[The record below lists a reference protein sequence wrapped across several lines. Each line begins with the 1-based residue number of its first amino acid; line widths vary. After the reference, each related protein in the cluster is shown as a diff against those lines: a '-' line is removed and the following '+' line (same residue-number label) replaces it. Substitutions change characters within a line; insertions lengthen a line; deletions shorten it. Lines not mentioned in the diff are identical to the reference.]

1 LLLVDARD
9 YGPSRTLRSSQCEL
23 EAIRFMRYRDTP
35 IRLKLMVI
43 LLVTSGVVVSLSC
56 AAFFAYELATYQKRS
71 IEGLASL
78 GGIVAHNSVVALMS
92 PSESDANNVLAALK
106 ARPHIV
112 AASLYK
118 DNRLFARYPA
128 GASADAFPAVPRNDG
143 FHVERSHQI
152 GFLPVVRGDGVR
164 IGTLYLDSDMKLVH
178 ARYRTYAALAALIVL
193 LSLAVAYPLAAQM
206 QRHIS
211 RPILAMTEIAAA
223 ISVRGDYS
231 VRAEKGGDDELGQL
245 TDAFNQML
253 DQIDQKSRA
262 LRESHERLNLAL
274 QASGVGTWG
283 WDIGENRMSWDAY
296 THPLFGL
303 PEGSFAGSYDSF
315 RALVHEDDRARVH
328 DEMQL
333 AITSGGAYQSSLRT
347 VWPDGSVHDLCAR
360 GKVLATEVGGH
371 RNMTGVFWDITEQKL
386 ADARLQSLVTDL
398 ERSNKELEM
407 FAYVASHDLQEP
419 LRMVSSYT
427 QLLERR
433 YSAKLDDDAREF
445 INFAVDG
452 ATRMQRLI
460 NDLLTFSRVS
470 IHGKP
475 MTLTNVAEI
484 LGGIR
489 VDLGVTMEEGGTV
502 LTNDDMP
509 EVMADPTQ
517 LSQLLQNLIG
527 NAIKFHNGKRSHVH
541 VHVTDTPA
549 NWEFSVR
556 DNGIGIEPEYFDR
569 IFVIFQRLHGKGV
582 YPGTGIGLALCK
594 RIVERHGGSIWVESE
609 LGTGSTF
616 FFTIPKVATT

>member
-1 LLLVDARD
+1 M
-9 YGPSRTLRSSQCEL
+9 
-23 EAIRFMRYRDTP
+23 RFRDTP

-56 AAFFAYELATYQKRS
+56 AAFFAYELVTYPKRS
-71 IEGLASL
+71 IDALESL
-78 GGIVAHNSVVALMS
+78 GNIVAQNSVVALTS
-92 PSESDANNVLAALK
+92 VSESDASDVLAALK
-106 ARPHIV
+106 ARPHILK
-112 AASLYK
+112 ASLYK
-118 DNRLFARYPA
+118 DNRLFAHYPA
-128 GASADAFPAVPRNDG
+128 SLPADAFPTVPRQDG
-143 FHVERSHQI
+143 FHVEHSHQI
-152 GFLPVVRGDGVR
+152 GFLPVVRDDGVR
-164 IGTLYLDSDMKLVH
+164 IGTLYLDSDMELAH
-178 ARYRTYAALAALIVL
+178 ARYRNYAALAAIIAL
-193 LSLAVAYPLAAQM
+193 LSLAVAYPLSSQM

-211 RPILAMTEIAAA
+211 RPIVAMTEIAST

-231 VRAEKGGDDELGQL
+231 VRAAKGGDDELGQL

-283 WDIGENRMSWDAY
+283 WDIDDNRVSWDGY
-296 THPLFGL
+296 TQPLFGL
-303 PEGSFAGSYDSF
+303 PGASFAGSYDAF

-333 AITSGGAYQSSLRT
+333 AIASGVAYQSSLRT
-347 VWPDGSVHDLCAR
+347 VWPDGSVHDLSAR
-360 GKVLATEVGGH
+360 GKLLAGTAGQPQ
-371 RNMTGVFWDITEQKL
+371 RMTGVFWDITEQKL
-386 ADARLQSLVTDL
+386 ADARLQSLVTEL

-433 YSAKLDDDAREF
+433 YSTSLDDDAREF
-445 INFAVDG
+445 INYAVDG
-452 ATRMQRLI
+452 AKRMQRLI

-470 IHGKP
+470 INGKP
-475 MTLTNVAEI
+475 MTLTNVAEV
-484 LGGIR
+484 LGGVR
-489 VDLGVTMEEGGTV
+489 ADLGTALDESGTL
-502 LTNDDMP
+502 LTNDAMP
-509 EVMADPTQ
+509 EVMADPVQ
-517 LSQLLQNLIG
+517 LSQLLRNLIG
-527 NAIKFHNGKRSHVH
+527 NAIKFHNGRQSHVH
-541 VHVTDTPA
+541 VRAKDTPTS
-549 NWEFSVR
+549 WEFSVR
-556 DNGIGIEPEYFDR
+556 DNGIGIEPEYFEK

-609 LGTGSTF
+609 LGSGSTF
-616 FFTIPKVATT
+616 FFTIPKVATV